1 MKTLIEKWKP
11 ILTFKFEDGLS
22 VPEDKYQECSEY
34 LEFLE
39 EKFKDKKELLK
50 QLIVDC
56 THTYAKGMIPI
67 FDSELLK

>member
-1 MKTLIEKWKP
+1 MKTLIEKWNP
-11 ILTFKFEDGLS
+11 VLTFKFEDGLS
-22 VPEDKYQECSEY
+22 VTEDKYQECSEY

-56 THTYAKGMIPI
+56 THTYAKGMVFILDP
-67 FDSELLK
+67 ELLK